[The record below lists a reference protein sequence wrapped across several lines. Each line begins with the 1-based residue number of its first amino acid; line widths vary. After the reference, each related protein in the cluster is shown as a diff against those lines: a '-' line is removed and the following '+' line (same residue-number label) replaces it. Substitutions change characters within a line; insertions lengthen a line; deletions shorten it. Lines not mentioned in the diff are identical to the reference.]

1 MILCQPAIV
10 LPQNQ
15 HYQGIQAMIDFQ
27 RYLLIASIAALSLM
41 LLVEWQKFEPS
52 TTVIT
57 STSDKTAAPTT
68 SNESGD
74 LPAIISSDDIDAI
87 RTNAGINT
95 KYITV
100 KTDVLDLKIDLHGG
114 DIVYAGLSEYTMSLE
129 SDDPFV
135 ILEKNNNRNYIAQ
148 SGLIGRNATDTSEG
162 RPRFAATSAAY
173 VLQDKSKTLNIDLHY
188 QYSNTITIIKRFSL
202 SRGEYLIKVEYLVD
216 NQSDTPF
223 QASFFGQLKR
233 GDSADPSVNDDGG
246 MFAMK
251 PFIGV
256 AYATNEDLYKKT
268 TFSKM
273 QDKPIKA
280 SVNGGWIG
288 VVQHYFVSAWVPP
301 VDRINEL
308 STIVTKQGMNIAR
321 VTSSA
326 VTIEPRSQ
334 GKITADFYTGPKD
347 QYRLQE
353 ISPGLELTVDYGWLW
368 WIAQPLFWL
377 LTKIHSVLGNW
388 GFSIIG
394 VTILV
399 KAAFFTLNQKAF
411 TSMANMRKFQP
422 KLAEIKERYADDRQ
436 KQSQAMMEL
445 YKKEKI
451 NPLGGCLPMV
461 VQMPVFIS
469 LYWVLMESIELR
481 HAPFILWI
489 HDLSAM
495 DPYFVLPL
503 VMGLSMFIQQR
514 LNPAPPDPMQAKI
527 MQWMPIVF
535 TFFFLFFPA
544 GLVLYWVVNNTL
556 SIIQQ
561 YIITKRIEKSGLPS
575 R

>member
-1 MILCQPAIV
+1 
-10 LPQNQ
+10 
-15 HYQGIQAMIDFQ
+15 MIDFQ
-27 RYLLIASIAALSLM
+27 RYLLIAAIAALSLM
-41 LLVEWQKFEPS
+41 LLVEWQKFESSNP
-52 TTVIT
+52 VVT
-57 STSDKTAAPTT
+57 STSSSTNAAPTT

-74 LPAIISSDDIDAI
+74 LPAIISNDDIDAI
-87 RTNAGINT
+87 KASATTDA

-114 DIVYAGLSEYTMSLE
+114 DIVYAGLPKYTSSLE

-135 ILEKNNNRNYIAQ
+135 ILESNDARNYTAQ
-148 SGLIGRNATDTSEG
+148 SGLIGTNATDTSKG
-162 RPRFAATSAAY
+162 RPYFTATSAAY
-173 VLQDKSKTLNIDLHY
+173 VLDTSADKLSIDLHY
-188 QYSNTITIIKRFSL
+188 QYSDAVTIIKRFQL
-202 SRGEYLIKVEYLVD
+202 SRGKYLINIEYLID
-216 NQSDTPF
+216 NQSDAPF

-233 GDSADPSVNDDGG
+233 GNSVDPSVNDKGG

-251 PFIGV
+251 PFMGV
-256 AYATNEDLYKKT
+256 AYATNDDLYKKT
-268 TFSKM
+268 TFKKM
-273 QDKPIKA
+273 QDKPIKV

-301 VDRINEL
+301 SGSVNEF
-308 STIVTKQGMNIAR
+308 STIVTKQDMNIAR
-321 VTSSA
+321 ATSAA
-326 VTIEPRSQ
+326 VTVDAKSQ
-334 GKITADFYTGPKD
+334 GKISADFYTGPKD
-347 QYRLQE
+347 QYSLQE
-353 ISPGLELTVDYGWLW
+353 VSPGLELTVDYGWLW

-388 GFSIIG
+388 GFAIIG

-399 KAAFFTLNQKAF
+399 KAAFFKLNQKAF

-503 VMGLSMFIQQR
+503 VMGISMFIQQR
-514 LNPAPPDPMQAKI
+514 LNPPPPDPMQAKI

-561 YIITKRIEKSGLPS
+561 YIITKRIEKSGLTT

>member
-1 MILCQPAIV
+1 MILYHPAIV
-10 LPQNQ
+10 LPQKS
-15 HYQGIQAMIDFQ
+15 HFQGIQAMIDFQ

-52 TTVIT
+52 TSVIT
-57 STSDKTAAPTT
+57 STSGKTAAPTT

-87 RTNAGINT
+87 KTNAGVNT
-95 KYITV
+95 AYITV

-114 DIVYAGLSEYTMSLE
+114 DIVYAGLPEYTMSLE

-135 ILEKNNNRNYIAQ
+135 ILEKNDNRNYIAQ
-148 SGLIGRNATDTSEG
+148 SGLIGNNATDTSEG
-162 RPRFAATSAAY
+162 RPKFAATSAAY
-173 VLQDKSKTLNIDLHY
+173 VLQDRSDTLNIDLHY
-188 QYSNTITIIKRFSL
+188 QYSNAITIIKRFSL

-301 VDRINEL
+301 VDSVNEL

-347 QYRLQE
+347 QYSLQE

-489 HDLSAM
+489 DDLSAM

>member
-1 MILCQPAIV
+1 
-10 LPQNQ
+10 
-15 HYQGIQAMIDFQ
+15 MIDFQ

-52 TTVIT
+52 TPVIT
-57 STSDKTAAPTT
+57 STSSSNNSTTAAPTT
-68 SNESGD
+68 SNDSGD
-74 LPAIISSDDIDAI
+74 LPAIVGSDEFTTIKA
-87 RTNAGINT
+87 NAGVST

-100 KTDVLDLKIDLHGG
+100 ETDVLDLKIDLHGG
-114 DIVYAGLSEYTMSLE
+114 DIVYAGLPDYTMSLE

-135 ILEKNNNRNYIAQ
+135 ILEKNDTRNYIAQ
-148 SGLIGRNATDTSEG
+148 SGLIGSNATDTSEG
-162 RPRFAATSAAY
+162 RPQFAAPNANY
-173 VLQDKSKTLNIDLHY
+173 VLQDGSDTLNVDLRY
-188 QYSNTITIIKRFSL
+188 QYSDAITIIKRFSL
-202 SRGEYLIKVEYLVD
+202 SRGEYLISVEYLVD
-216 NQSDTPF
+216 NQSDAPF

-233 GDSADPSVNDDGG
+233 GDSADPSVNDEGG

-256 AYATNEDLYKKT
+256 AYATNEDLYNKT

-288 VVQHYFVSAWVPP
+288 IIQHYFVSAWVPP
-301 VDRINEL
+301 VDSVNEL

-321 VTSSA
+321 VTSAA

-334 GKITADFYTGPKD
+334 GKISADFYTGPKD
-347 QYRLQE
+347 QYSLQE

-388 GFSIIG
+388 GFSIIA

-399 KAAFFTLNQKAF
+399 KAAFFQLNQKAF

-422 KLAEIKERYADDRQ
+422 KLAEIKERYTDDRQ

-461 VQMPVFIS
+461 VQMPVFIA

-481 HAPFILWI
+481 HAPFMLWI

-503 VMGLSMFIQQR
+503 IMGLSMFIQQR

>member
-1 MILCQPAIV
+1 
-10 LPQNQ
+10 
-15 HYQGIQAMIDFQ
+15 MIDFQ

-41 LLVEWQKFEPS
+41 LLVEWQKFEPA
-52 TTVIT
+52 TPVIT
-57 STSDKTAAPTT
+57 STSSSNNNSTTAAPTT
-68 SNESGD
+68 SNDSGD
-74 LPAIISSDDIDAI
+74 LPAIIGSDEFTTIKA
-87 RTNAGINT
+87 NAGVST

-100 KTDVLDLKIDLHGG
+100 ETDVLDLKIDLHGG
-114 DIVYAGLSEYTMSLE
+114 DIVYAGLPDYTMSLE

-135 ILEKNNNRNYIAQ
+135 ILEKNDTRNYIAQ
-148 SGLIGRNATDTSEG
+148 SGLIGSNATDTSEG
-162 RPRFAATSAAY
+162 RPQFAAPNANY
-173 VLQDKSKTLNIDLHY
+173 VLQDGSDTLNVDLRY
-188 QYSNTITIIKRFSL
+188 QYSDAITIIKRFSL
-202 SRGEYLIKVEYLVD
+202 SRGEYLISVEYLVD
-216 NQSDTPF
+216 NQSDAPF

-233 GDSADPSVNDDGG
+233 GDSVDPSVNDEGG

-256 AYATNEDLYKKT
+256 AYATNEDLYNKT

-288 VVQHYFVSAWVPP
+288 IIQHYFVSAWVPP
-301 VDRINEL
+301 VDSVNEL

-321 VTSSA
+321 VTSAA

-334 GKITADFYTGPKD
+334 GKISADFYTGPKD
-347 QYRLQE
+347 QYSLQE

-388 GFSIIG
+388 GFSIIA

-399 KAAFFTLNQKAF
+399 KAAFFQLNQKAF

-422 KLAEIKERYADDRQ
+422 KLAEIKERYTDDRQ

-461 VQMPVFIS
+461 VQMPVFIA

-481 HAPFILWI
+481 HAPFMLWI

-503 VMGLSMFIQQR
+503 IMGLSMFIQQR

>member
-1 MILCQPAIV
+1 
-10 LPQNQ
+10 
-15 HYQGIQAMIDFQ
+15 MIDFQ

-41 LLVEWQKFEPS
+41 LLVEWQKFEPN
-52 TTVIT
+52 TPVIT
-57 STSDKTAAPTT
+57 STNSSNSSTTAAPTT
-68 SNESGD
+68 SNDSGD
-74 LPAIISSDDIDAI
+74 LPAIISSDDLTTIKA
-87 RTNAGINT
+87 NAGVST

-100 KTDVLDLKIDLHGG
+100 ETDVLDLKIDLHGG
-114 DIVYAGLSEYTMSLE
+114 DIVYAGLPDYTMSLE

-135 ILEKNNNRNYIAQ
+135 ILEKNDTRNYIAQ
-148 SGLIGRNATDTSEG
+148 SGLIGSNATDTSEG
-162 RPRFAATSAAY
+162 RPQFAATNANY
-173 VLQDKSKTLNIDLHY
+173 VLQDGSDTLNIDLHY
-188 QYSNTITIIKRFSL
+188 QYSDAITIIKRFRL
-202 SRGEYLIKVEYLVD
+202 SRGEYLINVEYLVD
-216 NQSDTPF
+216 NQSDAPF

-233 GDSADPSVNDDGG
+233 GDSADPSVNDEGG

-256 AYATNEDLYKKT
+256 AYATNEDLYNKT

-273 QDKPIKA
+273 QDKPVKA

-288 VVQHYFVSAWVPP
+288 VIQHYFVSAWVPP
-301 VDRINEL
+301 VDSVNEL

-321 VTSSA
+321 VTSAA
-326 VTIEPRSQ
+326 VTIAPRSQ
-334 GKITADFYTGPKD
+334 GIISADFYTGPKD
-347 QYRLQE
+347 QYSLQE

-388 GFSIIG
+388 GFSIIA

-399 KAAFFTLNQKAF
+399 KAAFFQLNQKAF

-436 KQSQAMMEL
+436 KQSQAMMDL

-503 VMGLSMFIQQR
+503 IMGLSMFIQQR

>member
-1 MILCQPAIV
+1 
-10 LPQNQ
+10 
-15 HYQGIQAMIDFQ
+15 MIDFQ

-52 TTVIT
+52 TPVIT
-57 STSDKTAAPTT
+57 STSSSNNSTTAAPTT
-68 SNESGD
+68 SNDSGD
-74 LPAIISSDDIDAI
+74 LPAIIGSDEFTTIKA
-87 RTNAGINT
+87 NAGVST

-100 KTDVLDLKIDLHGG
+100 ETDVLDLKIDLHGG
-114 DIVYAGLSEYTMSLE
+114 DIVYAGLPDYTMSLE

-135 ILEKNNNRNYIAQ
+135 ILEKNDTRNYIAQ
-148 SGLIGRNATDTSEG
+148 SGLIGSNATDTSEG
-162 RPRFAATSAAY
+162 RPQFAAPNANY
-173 VLQDKSKTLNIDLHY
+173 VLQDGSDTLNVDLRY
-188 QYSNTITIIKRFSL
+188 QYSDAITIIKRFSL
-202 SRGEYLIKVEYLVD
+202 SRGEYLISVEYLVD
-216 NQSDTPF
+216 NQSDAPF

-233 GDSADPSVNDDGG
+233 GDSADPSVNDEGG

-256 AYATNEDLYKKT
+256 AYATNEDLYNKT

-288 VVQHYFVSAWVPP
+288 IIQHYFVSAWVPP
-301 VDRINEL
+301 VDSVNEL

-321 VTSSA
+321 VTSAA

-334 GKITADFYTGPKD
+334 GKISADFYTGPKD
-347 QYRLQE
+347 QYSLQE

-388 GFSIIG
+388 GFSIIA

-399 KAAFFTLNQKAF
+399 KAAFFQLNQKAF

-422 KLAEIKERYADDRQ
+422 KLAEIKERYTDDRQ

-461 VQMPVFIS
+461 VQMPVFIA

-481 HAPFILWI
+481 HAPFMLWI

-503 VMGLSMFIQQR
+503 IMGLSMFIQQR

>member
-1 MILCQPAIV
+1 
-10 LPQNQ
+10 
-15 HYQGIQAMIDFQ
+15 MIDFQ
-27 RYLLIASIAALSLM
+27 RYLLIAAIAALSLM
-41 LLVEWQKFEPS
+41 LLVEWQKFESSNP
-52 TTVIT
+52 VVT
-57 STSDKTAAPTT
+57 STSSSTNAAPTT

-74 LPAIISSDDIDAI
+74 LPAIISSDDIDTIKASA
-87 RTNAGINT
+87 TTDA

-114 DIVYAGLSEYTMSLE
+114 DIVYAGLPKYTSSLE

-135 ILEKNNNRNYIAQ
+135 ILENNDARNYTAQ
-148 SGLIGRNATDTSEG
+148 SGLIGTNATDTSKG
-162 RPRFAATSAAY
+162 RPYFTATSAAY
-173 VLQDKSKTLNIDLHY
+173 ALDTSADKLTIDLHY
-188 QYSNTITIIKRFSL
+188 QYSDAVTIIKRFQL
-202 SRGEYLIKVEYLVD
+202 SRGKYLINIEYLID
-216 NQSDTPF
+216 NQSDAPF

-233 GDSADPSVNDDGG
+233 GNSVDPSVNDKGG

-251 PFIGV
+251 PFMGV
-256 AYATNEDLYKKT
+256 AYATNDDLYKKT
-268 TFSKM
+268 TFKKM
-273 QDKPIKA
+273 QDKPIKV

-301 VDRINEL
+301 SDSVNEF
-308 STIVTKQGMNIAR
+308 STIVTKQDMNIAR
-321 VTSSA
+321 ATSAA
-326 VTIEPRSQ
+326 VTVDAKSQ
-334 GKITADFYTGPKD
+334 GKISADFYTGPKD
-347 QYRLQE
+347 QYSLQE
-353 ISPGLELTVDYGWLW
+353 VSPGLELTVDYGWLW

-388 GFSIIG
+388 GFAIIG

-399 KAAFFTLNQKAF
+399 KAAFFKLNQKAF

-503 VMGLSMFIQQR
+503 VMGISMFIQQR
-514 LNPAPPDPMQAKI
+514 LNPPPPDPMQAKI

-561 YIITKRIEKSGLPS
+561 YIITKRIEKSGLTT

>member
-1 MILCQPAIV
+1 
-10 LPQNQ
+10 
-15 HYQGIQAMIDFQ
+15 MIDFQ
-27 RYLLIASIAALSLM
+27 RYLLIAAIAALSLM
-41 LLVEWQKFEPS
+41 LLVEWQKFE
-52 TTVIT
+52 T
-57 STSDKTAAPTT
+57 SNPVVSVVNQNATSAAPKT
-68 SNESGD
+68 SSENGD
-74 LPAIISSDDIDAI
+74 LPAIISSED
-87 RTNAGINT
+87 INT
-95 KYITV
+95 IKTDTTNVKYINV
-100 KTDVLDLKIDLHGG
+100 QSDVLDLKIDLHGG
-114 DIVYAGLSEYTMSLE
+114 DIVYAALPKYTASLKAE
-129 SDDPFV
+129 DPFV
-135 ILEKNNNRNYIAQ
+135 ILEDNETRHYIAQ
-148 SGLIGRNATDTSEG
+148 SGLIGANATDTSKG
-162 RPRFAATSAAY
+162 RPHFSASNAEY
-173 VLQDKSKTLNIDLHY
+173 RLEDGSDTLNIDLSY
-188 QYSNTITIIKRFSL
+188 QYSDTITIIKRFHL
-202 SRGEYLIKVEYLVD
+202 SRGKYLINVEYIID
-216 NQSDTPF
+216 NRSDKPF

-233 GDSADPSVNDDGG
+233 GNSTDPSVNGEGG

-251 PFIGV
+251 PFMGV
-256 AYATNEDLYKKT
+256 AYATDEDLYKKT

-280 SVNGGWIG
+280 NVNGGWIG
-288 VVQHYFVSAWVPP
+288 VVQHYFVSAWIPSPESV
-301 VDRINEL
+301 NEL

-321 VTSSA
+321 VTSAS
-326 VTIEPRSQ
+326 VTVAPQSQ
-334 GKITADFYTGPKD
+334 GKISSGFYTGPKD
-347 QYRLQE
+347 QYSLKE
-353 ISPGLELTVDYGWLW
+353 VSPGLELTVDYGWLW

-399 KAAFFTLNQKAF
+399 KAAFFQLNKKAF

-561 YIITKRIEKSGLPS
+561 YIITKRLEKNDLAT

>member
-1 MILCQPAIV
+1 
-10 LPQNQ
+10 
-15 HYQGIQAMIDFQ
+15 MIDFQ
-27 RYLLIASIAALSLM
+27 RYLLIAAVAALSLM
-41 LLVEWQKFEPS
+41 LLIEWQKFEIS
-52 TTVIT
+52 
-57 STSDKTAAPTT
+57 SPTT
-68 SNESGD
+68 TPSSASAMVAPATSNGSND
-74 LPAIISSDDIDAI
+74 LPAITSNSEIDDIKSDI
-87 RTNAGINT
+87 NA
-95 KYITV
+95 KVKHITV
-100 KTDVLDLKIDLHGG
+100 QTDVLDIKIDLHGG
-114 DIVYAGLSEYTMSLE
+114 DIIYAGLPKYTASLE
-129 SDDPFV
+129 SEDPFV
-135 ILEKNNNRNYIAQ
+135 ILENNDTRNYIAQ
-148 SGLIGRNATDTSEG
+148 SGLIGNNATDTSKG
-162 RPRFAATSAAY
+162 RPYFSA
-173 VLQDKSKTLNIDLHY
+173 KSASYAISEDSDTLNVDLY
-188 QYSNTITIIKRFSL
+188 YKYSDTVTITKRFEL
-202 SRGEYLIKVEYLVD
+202 SRGEYLIQVKYLID
-216 NQSDTPF
+216 NKSDDTF

-233 GDSADPSVNDDGG
+233 GNSDDPSVNDDGG

-256 AYATNEDLYKKT
+256 AYATNEDLYKKS

-273 QDKPIKA
+273 QDKPVKA
-280 SVNGGWIG
+280 TVNGGWIG
-288 VVQHYFVSAWVPP
+288 IVQHYFVSAWVPTP
-301 VDRINEL
+301 DSVNEL
-308 STIVTKQGMNIAR
+308 STIVTQQNMNIAR
-321 VTSSA
+321 VTSAA
-326 VTIEPRSQ
+326 VTVAPQSQ
-334 GKITADFYTGPKD
+334 GTINASFYTGPKD
-347 QYRLQE
+347 QYSLQE

-399 KAAFFTLNQKAF
+399 KAAFFQLNQKAF

-481 HAPFILWI
+481 HAPFVLWI

-495 DPYFVLPL
+495 DPYFVMPL
-503 VMGLSMFIQQR
+503 IMGLSMFIQQR

-561 YIITKRIEKSGLPS
+561 YIITKRIEKKESGLAT

>member
-1 MILCQPAIV
+1 
-10 LPQNQ
+10 
-15 HYQGIQAMIDFQ
+15 MIDFQ

-52 TTVIT
+52 TPVIT
-57 STSDKTAAPTT
+57 STSSSNNSTTAAPTT
-68 SNESGD
+68 SNDSGD
-74 LPAIISSDDIDAI
+74 LPAIIGSDEFTTIKA
-87 RTNAGINT
+87 NAGVST

-100 KTDVLDLKIDLHGG
+100 ETDVLDLKIDLHGG
-114 DIVYAGLSEYTMSLE
+114 DIVYAGLPDYTMSLE

-135 ILEKNNNRNYIAQ
+135 ILEKNDTRNYIAQ
-148 SGLIGRNATDTSEG
+148 SGLIGSNATDTSEG
-162 RPRFAATSAAY
+162 RPQFAAPNANN
-173 VLQDKSKTLNIDLHY
+173 VLQDGSDTLNVDLRY
-188 QYSNTITIIKRFSL
+188 QYSDAITIIKRFSL
-202 SRGEYLIKVEYLVD
+202 SRGEYLISVEYLVD
-216 NQSDTPF
+216 NQSDAPF

-233 GDSADPSVNDDGG
+233 GDSADPSVNDEGG

-256 AYATNEDLYKKT
+256 AYATNEDLYNKT

-288 VVQHYFVSAWVPP
+288 IIQHYFVSAWVPP
-301 VDRINEL
+301 VDSVNEL

-321 VTSSA
+321 VTSAA

-334 GKITADFYTGPKD
+334 GKISADFYTGPKD
-347 QYRLQE
+347 QYSLQE

-388 GFSIIG
+388 GFSIIA

-399 KAAFFTLNQKAF
+399 KAAFFQLNQKAF

-422 KLAEIKERYADDRQ
+422 KLAEIKERYTDDRQ

-461 VQMPVFIS
+461 VQMPVFIA

-481 HAPFILWI
+481 HAPFMLWI

-503 VMGLSMFIQQR
+503 IMGLSMFIQQR